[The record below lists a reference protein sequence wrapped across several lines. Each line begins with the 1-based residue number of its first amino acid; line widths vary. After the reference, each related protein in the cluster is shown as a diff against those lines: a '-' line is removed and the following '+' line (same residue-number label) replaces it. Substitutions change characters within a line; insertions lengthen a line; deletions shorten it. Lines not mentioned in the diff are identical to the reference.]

1 MRIGIDVTIGVTDTL
16 GRILLGMLKGGE
28 PQRPASTAEPET
40 PEAPAQPAELT
51 QPETPEAPALPA
63 KTAQPETPAEPAQP
77 ETPAEPAQPE
87 EPAEEEPKYPTD
99 DEMKTLMDVA
109 ISELASTP
117 DWRDSTDPEVLRI
130 VKSCPKVFKAI
141 AKYLGAEKPLRLQG
155 EERVKFL
162 AELKRVVKTDG
173 GVDWLPF

>member
-1 MRIGIDVTIGVTDTL
+1 MMRIGIDVTIGVTDTL

-40 PEAPAQPAELT
+40 PAEPAQPAELT
-51 QPETPEAPALPA
+51 QPEAPALPA
-63 KTAQPETPAEPAQP
+63 KTAQPETPEEPAQP
-77 ETPAEPAQPE
+77 AKTAQPE
-87 EPAEEEPKYPTD
+87 QPAEEEPNYPTD

-141 AKYLGAEKPLRLQG
+141 AKHLGAEKPLRLQG